1 MSINNDLIDNVN
13 SIFSSYK
20 KKEYSRYM
28 AVMKTANDLNM
39 SMSDVGKILHPKGIK
54 HKSNKEASHA

>member
-1 MSINNDLIDNVN
+1 MSFSPDFVDKVN
-13 SIFSSYK
+13 SIFSSYM

-28 AVMKTANDLNM
+28 SVMKTANDLNM

-54 HKSNKEASHA
+54 HKSNREATHV